1 MGWQGIIVIMIV
13 VTACA
18 YLVWQAVARARKAA
32 KGGGCS
38 CCAAECPARDLNKR
52 KC

>member
-1 MGWQGIIVIMIV
+1 MGWQGIIVALLFV
-13 VTACA
+13 AACG

-38 CCAAECPARDLNKR
+38 CCATQCPAKDLKKHN
-52 KC
+52 C